1 VRRDREEGHQAAVG
15 ASVYLNGHF
24 LKVQADYIHVRGAT
38 ATNVQNQGRLQ
49 LDASF

>member
-1 VRRDREEGHQAAVG
+1 MVVPA
-15 ASVYLNGHF
+15 HF

-38 ATNVQNQGRLQ
+38 ATDVQNQGRLQ